1 MRHSR
6 CRARA
11 AHWFT
16 LLTAISLSFTTVPAA
31 ADYEDGVNAA
41 FAGDFDTAFR
51 EFSLAAQQGLDLA
64 QYNLAILY
72 FTGQGV
78 DQDYE
83 QAFRWTEAAAVQGH
97 INAQANLASLYLEGT
112 GVTRDVAQAINWF
125 AAAARSGHAS
135 AAMTLSAMYR
145 DGEPIDQDVVQAH
158 AWAQVAQREAHTE
171 AEEVLTG
178 LEARMS
184 REELRSARRLFA
196 RWQIEPVKLPWPPEQ

>member
-1 MRHSR
+1 MHHSS

-11 AHWFT
+11 AHWVT

-41 FAGDFDTAFR
+41 FAGDFYTAFR

-83 QAFRWTEAAAVQGH
+83 QA
-97 INAQANLASLYLEGT
+97 
-112 GVTRDVAQAINWF
+112 
-125 AAAARSGHAS
+125 
-135 AAMTLSAMYR
+135 
-145 DGEPIDQDVVQAH
+145 
-158 AWAQVAQREAHTE
+158 
-171 AEEVLTG
+171 
-178 LEARMS
+178 
-184 REELRSARRLFA
+184 
-196 RWQIEPVKLPWPPEQ
+196 